1 MGTDLNATFAFGI
14 NLGYPDAPFEALNW
28 LDERQWVLDKFNCR
42 YVTYGEEGNCGV
54 AIVEIDLMLTSG
66 YPCTR
71 IQLGGHECTF
81 ELHDTT
87 LGKDPNWAVEK
98 FENLIE
104 DLGFGDP
111 VEPDDALP
119 WEGWDA
125 ELRPGWLLFA
135 SNF

>member
-42 YVTYGEEGNCGV
+42 YVTYGEEDNCGV
-54 AIVEIDLMLTSG
+54 AIVEIDLTLNSG
-66 YPCTR
+66 EPCTR
-71 IQLGGHECTF
+71 IRIGGSGCTF
-81 ELHDTT
+81 EHDRP
-87 LGKDPNWAVEK
+87 LQKDPNWAVEK

-104 DLGFGDP
+104 ELGFGDP
-111 VEPDDALP
+111 DEPDDALP
-119 WEGWDA
+119 WEGYDVD
-125 ELRPGWLLFA
+125 LCPGWLLLA